1 MENESTIGHRSSLVP
16 RVPALDSETDPIT
29 DRKQDPLPESITGTD
44 LLARYEEILG
54 DRGYSSWRWLYSAF
68 PEFRLS
74 CVATDCEERVRTAKL
89 LSTLFVTIADDVA
102 ELHGDRATFAQLAN
116 VPFDSQ
122 RADPDRAGVDG
133 PVVDLATDVW
143 SRFRELYDASPRAGE
158 FADILAFDL
167 RQVFDAIEYSLL
179 ANRDPNLVS
188 EQELWTYDSYNMMVF
203 VHALTDLANAPTF
216 DRGELASLRQVLDR
230 TQRMARIGN
239 WLATW
244 RRELVEGDYSSGV
257 VVRAVETGVI
267 ERDALDGDGLYS
279 SPAGD
284 ERTNQDTEAQTDT
297 GTKTAAGRDT
307 GAETDPTRD
316 VDTLI
321 QAIEDSS
328 VEAYFLDRWHVECA
342 DAARFD
348 DALASVDLGAYLDGL
363 QTVLCSHIGKRNAP
377 R

>member
-1 MENESTIGHRSSLVP
+1 MENESTIGHRSPLVP
-16 RVPALDSETDPIT
+16 PVPALDSKTDPIT
-29 DRKQDPLPESITGTD
+29 DREQDPVPESVTDTD
-44 LLARYEEILG
+44 LLARYEAILG

-74 CVATDCEERVRTAKL
+74 CVPDEYGSRVRTAKL
-89 LSTLFVTIADDVA
+89 LSTLFITIADDVA
-102 ELHGDRATFAQLAN
+102 ELHDDRATFAQLAN

-122 RADPDRAGVDG
+122 RADAERAGVDG
-133 PVVDLATDVW
+133 PVVDLAIDVW
-143 SRFRELYDASPRAGE
+143 CRFRELYDASPRADE
-158 FADILAFDL
+158 FADLLTFDL

-179 ANRDPNLVS
+179 ANRDPDLVS
-188 EQELWTYDSYNMMVF
+188 EQELWTYDSYNMMVY

-216 DRGELASLRQVLDR
+216 DRAELASLRQVLDR

-244 RRELVEGDYSSGV
+244 RRELAEGDYSSGV
-257 VVRAVETGVI
+257 VIRAVETGVI
-267 ERDALDGDGLYS
+267 ERDALDGVYS
-279 SPAGD
+279 SPGS
-284 ERTNQDTEAQTDT
+284 ETETNQDTEAQTDT
-297 GTKTAAGRDT
+297 GTKTDAGRDT
-307 GAETDPTRD
+307 GAEPAPTKD
-316 VDTLI
+316 VDALI

-348 DALASVDLGAYLDGL
+348 DTLASVDLGAYLDGL
-363 QTVLCSHIGKRNAP
+363 QTVLCSHIGKRNAV